1 VPAYRRQ
8 ANPEAAKLLCAASDR
23 AKTNCEQ
30 RERLSSLIFL
40 EARKGVRADFSV
52 RP

>member
-1 VPAYRRQ
+1 MQNQQNFARGKRSLRAQ
-8 ANPEAAKLLCAASDR
+8 TANFSASG
-23 AKTNCEQ
+23 
-30 RERLSSLIFL
+30 LSSLIFL